1 MNEELLAV
9 GGYWGKR
16 QSVFFSGIVQS
27 RSPRVVSDLITLY
40 LCMKLSK
47 NK

>member
-16 QSVFFSGIVQS
+16 QSVF
-27 RSPRVVSDLITLY
+27 PVVEFRAGHPGWWVI
-40 LCMKLSK
+40 KLHYIYA
-47 NK
+47 